1 MNADVYRALVA
12 LEPDADKRVGLLFRR
27 RDGARWGQIRTAFQK
42 ALERAEIKGFR
53 LHDLR
58 HTCGSWLAMNG
69 ATLVEIKEI
78 LGHSDIKTLRYAH
91 HSPGHLRGAVARLE
105 GLTTSTESAHEVHI
119 EGKIQAS
126 AS

>member
-1 MNADVYRALVA
+1 
-12 LEPDADKRVGLLFRR
+12 
-27 RDGARWGQIRTAFQK
+27 
-42 ALERAEIKGFR
+42 
-53 LHDLR
+53 
-58 HTCGSWLAMNG
+58 MNG

-78 LGHSDIKTLRYAH
+78 LGHSDIKTTLRYAH

-105 GLTTSTESAHEVHI
+105 GLTSSAESAHEVHM